1 MTFERNLHPAEIEKR
16 YTDCEKVM
24 YISGVQVRP
33 AGLDGARLVAVGG
46 AEAFQAHLDATRA
59 NYPNTRLLLS
69 LSPDDN
75 GWRYLSQDINGSQR
89 FCQSVVDFL
98 QYYDLDGLN
107 LDAASYY
114 AQLETQAISG
124 STRYQNLITISSH
137 DFDALLLGLKYQ
149 FGQAARICEQTYLL
163 TQVTNSTGP
172 LLNHS
177 YAGELAP
184 NCDAIGEMQ
193 TQVKNK
199 GRSVCLS
206 DKEAATLSGGGCHGR
221 MSGVIKYHGNT
232 LNHAQERDYFRYSR
246 FVNLIND

>member
-1 MTFERNLHPAEIEKR
+1 MTFEYNSRPAEAENR
-16 YTDCEKVM
+16 NTTCEKVM

-46 AEAFQAHLDATRA
+46 TNAFQAHLDATRA

-75 GWRYLSQDINGSQR
+75 GWRYLSQDINGCQG

-98 QYYDLDGLN
+98 QHYDLDGLN

-124 STRYQNLITISSH
+124 STHYKNLVTISSH

-149 FGQAARICEQTYLL
+149 FGQAARICGQSYLL
-163 TQVTNSTGP
+163 TQIANSTAP

-177 YAGELAP
+177 YAGELAC
-184 NCDAIGEMQ
+184 NSEVIGEMQ
-193 TQVKNK
+193 TPLTSK
-199 GRSVCLS
+199 GRTVCLS
-206 DKEAATLSGGGCHGR
+206 DKEAATLRGGGSSGR
-221 MSGVIKYHGNT
+221 MSGVIKYHKNT
-232 LNHAQERDYFRYSR
+232 LNHMQERDYFRYSR